1 MLQWWGHPGPA
12 GGPPGQPRVR
22 GQHARQ
28 GQGRGQDHCAGGD
41 NITSKVI
48 FLSFMMVPL
57 CILCTLC
64 SSALPCMSD
73 EFDLTVVTTG
83 AAGQSIKG
91 FNLR

>member
-41 NITSKVI
+41 NITNKI
-48 FLSFMMVPL
+48 LFMFQSWMSMGP
-57 CILCTLC
+57 LC

-73 EFDLTVVTTG
+73 EFDLTVVTSG